1 MQDNQ
6 PCGELVGF
14 AGSQHEKLKMEA
26 PDEQFNKAVVISLVW
41 VNNLRAP
48 TPQCDQPV

>member
-14 AGSQHEKLKMEA
+14 AGTQQCPVKMEA
-26 PDEQFNKAVVISLVW
+26 PDEQFNKAVVIPLV
-41 VNNLRAP
+41 
-48 TPQCDQPV
+48 